1 MLSEEAMMA
10 RAIEGLPRLDLA
22 VTRALPAAVL
32 DLFQERHNVWLNP
45 HARSLTA
52 EELQQAAH
60 RAQAIVVTAFDRLD
74 AAAIAQLPATLRII
88 ATYSFGIEHID
99 LEAAGR
105 RGIAVLSTPDVLSN
119 SVAEMAIL
127 LMLGAAR
134 RAHEAEALLYA
145 RTWSGWT
152 PTQLIG
158 IELTGTRIGILGMGR
173 IGRTIAR
180 RARGF
185 DMQVHY
191 HNRRRLAPE
200 VEADA
205 CYHATFDSLLA
216 VSDVLVLAA
225 PSTAQTK
232 GLLNS
237 TSLEQMPANAVV
249 VNIAR
254 GDLVDDDALIAAL
267 RRGRIAAAGLDV
279 FNNEPRL
286 DPRYLELPNV
296 FLQPH
301 QGSSTLAARRAMG
314 RILLAGIDAV
324 LTGMPAANRL
334 V

>member
-1 MLSEEAMMA
+1 MMA
-10 RAIEGLPRLDLA
+10 NATKALPRLDLA
-22 VTRALPAAVL
+22 MTRALPPAVL
-32 DLFQERHNVWLNP
+32 DLFRTRHNVWVNP
-45 HARSLTA
+45 HDRTLSG
-52 EELQQAAH
+52 EELQQAA
-60 RAQAIVVTAFDRLD
+60 RGAQAIVVTAFDRLD
-74 AAAIAQLPATLRII
+74 ATAIARLPATLRVI
-88 ATYSFGIEHID
+88 ATYSVGIEHID
-99 LEAAGR
+99 LEAAAR

-134 RAHEAEALLYA
+134 RAHEGETLLYG
-145 RTWSGWT
+145 RNWSGWT

-158 IELTGTRIGILGMGR
+158 IELTGKRIGILGMGR
-173 IGRTIAR
+173 IGRTIGR

-191 HNRRRLAPE
+191 HNRHRLAPE
-200 VEADA
+200 LEADA
-205 CYHATFDSLLA
+205 CYHATLDGLLA
-216 VSDVLVLAA
+216 ISDVLMLAA
-225 PSTAQTK
+225 PSTAHTK

-237 TSLEQMPANAVV
+237 TRLEQMPVNAVV

-254 GDLVDDDALIAAL
+254 GDLVDDEALIASL
-267 RRGRIAAAGLDV
+267 QSGRIAAAGLDV
-279 FNNEPRL
+279 FNDEPHL

-301 QGSSTLAARRAMG
+301 QGSSTLAARREMG

-324 LTGMPAANRL
+324 LTGTRPPNRL

>member
-1 MLSEEAMMA
+1 MMA
-10 RAIEGLPRLDLA
+10 STNQALPRLDLA
-22 VTRALPAAVL
+22 VARALPPAVL
-32 DLFQERHNVWLNP
+32 DVFRERHNVWVNP
-45 HARSLTA
+45 HDRSLSV
-52 EELQQAAH
+52 EELREAASG
-60 RAQAIVVTAFDRLD
+60 AQAIVVTAFDCMD
-74 AAAIAQLPATLRII
+74 AAAIARLPATLRVI
-88 ATYSFGIEHID
+88 ATYSVGIEHID
-99 LEAAGR
+99 LEAASR

-119 SVAEMAIL
+119 SVAEMALL

-134 RAHEAEALLYA
+134 RAHEGEILLYG
-145 RTWSGWT
+145 RSWSGWT

-158 IELTGTRIGILGMGR
+158 IEATGSRIGIVGMGR

-191 HNRRRLAPE
+191 HNRRRLAPDL
-200 VEADA
+200 EADA
-205 CYHATFDSLLA
+205 NYHDTLDGLLA
-216 VSDVLVLAA
+216 VSDVLMLAA
-225 PSTAQTK
+225 PSTPHTRR
-232 GLLNS
+232 LLNS
-237 TSLEQMPANAVV
+237 TALERLPAHAVV

-267 RRGRIAAAGLDV
+267 QSGQIAAAGLDV

-286 DPRYLELPNV
+286 DPRYLDLPNV

-301 QGSSTLAARRAMG
+301 QGSSTLAARLEMG

-324 LTGMPAANRL
+324 LADTRAANRL